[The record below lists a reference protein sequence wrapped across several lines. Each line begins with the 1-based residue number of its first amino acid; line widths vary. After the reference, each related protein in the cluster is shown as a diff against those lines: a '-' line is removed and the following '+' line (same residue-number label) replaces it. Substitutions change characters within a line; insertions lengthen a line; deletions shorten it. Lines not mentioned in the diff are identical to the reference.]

1 MNSAATITTTAADPK
16 DTKSR
21 YALHARKKHHLTS
34 TVMVSSSTPRAAL
47 LPIVGIFL
55 LNAGYTQ
62 AFYDGRL
69 DDVIYEFAMDHPII
83 IRFIV
88 ILATLL
94 YLFWGQ
100 VGELL
105 AAPPQAYNTQ
115 VFELIFESH
124 MRGVIEDVNPFILNS
139 IADCQKYNKKHNLQ
153 YGDEGYATN
162 QTKKETLI
170 KMAKKI
176 SKNVW
181 KDQSIR
187 QRISQIKLGTK
198 DIKNNVNKITSE
210 KELFDMM
217 TSNSN
222 SSNTI
227 RTSLKMTEYLT
238 SYVRNNYFTSHMK
251 VAQRNEDDGKGLF
264 QGHAEKDVKQ
274 MKDDIVNLM
283 AGPKEGHK
291 SEVEATSD
299 IVAMLEQVN
308 MAYIWFLSVHQMCY
322 LALQHVM
329 FHNDHRKIAIVN
341 EIMEMDR
348 DINDVDDL
356 PNDTW
361 EDEHIDTFSQS
372 LHRQESNELVASL
385 DKIIKL
391 KIKLIKARDM
401 LMDRR
406 AEVFELYDSS
416 YDYEEGEEEM
426 VIDIYVPVSYCVL
439 LYVYLCFYI

>member
-1 MNSAATITTTAADPK
+1 MKSAATITTTAADPK

-21 YALHARKKHHLTS
+21 YALHARKKHLTS

-105 AAPPQAYNTQ
+105 AAPPQAYTTQ
-115 VFELIFESH
+115 VFELIFDGF
-124 MRGVIEDVNPFILNS
+124 MRGVIEDENPFMLYNNS
-139 IADCQKYNKKHNLQ
+139 DCQKYNKKHNLKF
-153 YGDEGYATN
+153 GDEGYATN
-162 QTKKETLI
+162 YTKKETQI

-217 TSNSN
+217 TTTT
-222 SSNTI
+222 SNTQ
-227 RTSLKMTEYLT
+227 TKMVDYL
-238 SYVRNNYFTSHMK
+238 SIYVRNSYYASQAK
-251 VAQRNEDDGKGLF
+251 EAQRNEDEGKGLF
-264 QGHAEKDVKQ
+264 QDHDEEDVKQ
-274 MKDDIVNLM
+274 MKKDIVNLM

-308 MAYIWFLSVHQMCY
+308 MVIWFLSVHQMCH
-322 LALQHVM
+322 LVLQHVM
-329 FHNDHRKIAIVN
+329 LHNDHRRKASIVE
-341 EIMEMDR
+341 EIRAMDR
-348 DINDVDDL
+348 TVIDNASALLDS
-356 PNDTW
+356 NW
-361 EDEHIDTFSQS
+361 EDELIHNFSQS
-372 LHRQESNELVASL
+372 LHGQELNELVASL

-391 KIKLIKARDM
+391 KAKLIKARDM

-406 AEVFELYDSS
+406 AEVFNLYDGS
-416 YDYEEGEEEM
+416 YEGEIDDM
-426 VIDIYVPVSYCVL
+426 VIDIYVPVSYCSIVCL
-439 LYVYLCFYI
+439 SLFLYPNLVT